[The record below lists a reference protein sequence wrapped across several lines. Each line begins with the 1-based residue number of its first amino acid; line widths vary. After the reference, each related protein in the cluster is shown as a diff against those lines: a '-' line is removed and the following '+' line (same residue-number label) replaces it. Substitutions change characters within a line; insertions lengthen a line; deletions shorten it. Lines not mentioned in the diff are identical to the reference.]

1 MENEFTQMLKEGFIL
16 FIKNDKIDTEL
27 PPKFGKIT
35 LHFQEGKLTYLE
47 KTETKNN
54 SLLKQSGTSESS
66 ILFGVPFML

>member
-47 KTETKNN
+47 KTETKK
-54 SLLKQSGTSESS
+54 SATT
-66 ILFGVPFML
+66 